1 MSDIE
6 PGIESVSVPK
16 APVEVLKPLELRHK
30 PFRFQEWL
38 KVLPHTHTKLSTLS
52 FDTIDGR
59 QTLQNW
65 QDGQFSTEVLVEV
78 AKSLGERKGGFFL
91 IDTDHAAHSLDAY
104 HPDLFKGELDE
115 ANVRLFRKQAFSKE
129 RMFSTIKTL
138 SANFDLRRQAI
149 ERLKTQNPDF
159 KDRIFTG
166 VEVDILNRDGVL
178 DIDDSVLRNLD
189 VVGASYHRGE
199 WVDTNGIEASLDDI
213 LNAYG
218 QLAVNPNIDVI
229 NHFIRELGEK
239 VQQEIQSNPDCFDS
253 LFEILAKNNKCLEIN
268 LRDLVDPNK
277 RDQNKL
283 VLELLQRA
291 KQKGVKFI
299 LGTDFHRLEQYLPE
313 ELSDDSLQTPISQEE
328 KSRLTEF
335 AKTDTFFKSKEE
347 AAQFDQELKDV
358 LEKEVFVKGE
368 GVFGL
373 PKNLTKLAR
382 PIFRAIRQIE
392 TVGITPNDIVNGNID
407 TFRNWVGERRTV
419 KESRFLG
426 ESKSTPDV

>member
-6 PGIESVSVPK
+6 PGIESESIPKSVESAQPF
-16 APVEVLKPLELRHK
+16 ELKYK
-30 PFRFQEWL
+30 PFSFQEWL

-52 FDTIDGR
+52 FDSPDAR

-65 QDGQFSTEVLVEV
+65 QDGAFSTKILLEL
-78 AKSLGERKGGFFL
+78 AGKLGEKKGGFFVV
-91 IDTDHAAHSLDAY
+91 DSDHAAHSLDAY

-115 ANVRLFRKQAFSKE
+115 ANVRLLRKQAFSKE
-129 RMFSTIKTL
+129 QLPSTIKTL

-178 DIDDSVLRNLD
+178 DIDNSVLSKLD

-199 WVDTNGIEASLDDI
+199 WADTNGIEASLDDI

-239 VQQEIQSNPDCFDS
+239 VQQEIQSNPSCFDS
-253 LFEILAKNNKCLEIN
+253 LFETLAKNNKCLEIN

-313 ELSDDSLQTPISQEE
+313 ELPDDSLQTPISQEE
-328 KSRLTEF
+328 TSKLTEF
-335 AKTDTFFKSKEE
+335 AKADTFFKSKEE
-347 AAQFDQELKDV
+347 AAQFDEQLKNI
-358 LEKEVFVKGE
+358 LEKDVFVKGK
-368 GVFGL
+368 GAFGL
-373 PKNLTKLAR
+373 PSNLTKLAR
-382 PIFRAIRQIE
+382 PIFKAIRQLE
-392 TVGITPNDIVNGNID
+392 SAGVASSDIINGNID
-407 TFRNWVGERRTV
+407 NFRSWVGERRGV
-419 KESRFLG
+419 KDRILNESEGL
-426 ESKSTPDV
+426 PHV